1 MRVSIAIGGVR
12 GGGAAVRSI
21 LLVSATVKWAPK
33 SVKVEDPRTQNG
45 AGAQRDHLKEPCAI
59 SVSIAIGGK
68 SLGRMRLSALFATA
82 VESTNSTPPYYLEC
96 DTGAVFCA

>member
-82 VESTNSTPPYYLEC
+82 VESTHTRTLGS
-96 DTGAVFCA
+96 